1 MISSALAMMLLV
13 AAPDASGQAR
23 KDFARCIN
31 QFVKDGVEKKMEPG
45 AFDGAIDSACKDKE
59 AAFQAAL
66 VGGYVSTGVKRPEA
80 ERMVVEQIADYR
92 ITAKESFREF
102 AAPAAET
109 ASAATTPQ

>member
-31 QFVKDGVEKKMEPG
+31 DFVKQGVEKKMEAA
-45 AFDGAIDSACKDKE
+45 AFDGSVDAACKDKE

-66 VGGYVSTGVKRPEA
+66 ISGYVSTGVKRPEA
-80 ERMVVEQIADYR
+80 ERMVVEQIGDYR

-102 AAPAAET
+102 AAPAE
-109 ASAATTPQ
+109 SAAATPQ